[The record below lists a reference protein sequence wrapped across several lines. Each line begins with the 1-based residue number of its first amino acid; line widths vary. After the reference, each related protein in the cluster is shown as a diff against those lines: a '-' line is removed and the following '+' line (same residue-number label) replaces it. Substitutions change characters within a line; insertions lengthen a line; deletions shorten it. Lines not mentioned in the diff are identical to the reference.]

1 MNIKGRIEGVNQ
13 KDKGYGVLVAGNWYN
28 AYGECPVEK
37 NDFVTID
44 YADKGRFH
52 NITKI
57 EKIEIPEEK
66 IVPVLKATY
75 EEIRTDDIHFQ
86 VCLKIA
92 SEQIAAMGG
101 TDKMT
106 FIVAR
111 ARELMKE
118 AWG

>member
-1 MNIKGRIEGVNQ
+1 MNIKGNIEGVNQ
-13 KDKGYGVLVAGNWYN
+13 KDKGYGVLIAGNWYN
-28 AYGECPVEK
+28 CYGKCPVEK
-37 NDFVTID
+37 GDLVSID
-44 YADKGRFH
+44 YEDKGKFH
-52 NITKI
+52 NITKNGI
-57 EKIEIPEEK
+57 QKIQQEPIKEKPKQE
-66 IVPVLKATY
+66 Y
-75 EEIRTDDIHFQ
+75 DDRTGDIHFQ

-101 TDKMT
+101 TEKMS